1 MREMGH
7 RVSKLWY
14 PDSETDD
21 SKEYVE
27 DLLSYKTVRKQNF
40 CIDGRRFLVL
50 CQTAFSYEQILV

>member
-27 DLLSYKTVRKQNF
+27 DLLSYKTVVSKIF
-40 CIDGRRFLVL
+40 
-50 CQTAFSYEQILV
+50 T